1 MKERIQHLMLVLL
14 GVLLIAGGLSLFL
27 YNVSYNP
34 DFSVVD
40 VISGATKK
48 SRRDKGKREE
58 TSVWGYTKDD
68 LALSGENYTEEVIVT
83 AENTYRV
90 LENISMM
97 EHADDIVLL
106 SDKENEA
113 YQKAVGNLSDYLNE
127 QGYHVRIKE
136 CSETMMLS
144 LVHAGHF
151 DLFLMSEEAAQ

>member
-27 YNVSYNP
+27 YNASYNP

-106 SDKENEA
+106 SDKGNEA

-127 QGYHVRIKE
+127 QGYHVSIKE